1 MVSST
6 LLPGFEDL
14 TRDSQQTFRAL
25 LTAMAEPGR
34 FCAIAAELTP
44 PAGLSIG
51 CAAAC
56 LTLLDFET
64 VVWIQ
69 TGIPKET
76 KNWLQFHTGCKFAD
90 DKQKANFA
98 VIGNPSAIDIKDFS
112 WGSAEAPE
120 NSTTLLI
127 QADQS
132 QKSTV
137 TLSGPG
143 IADSRTVSCA
153 FPTTFWT
160 QWQAN
165 HSAYPR
171 GVDCFLFEG
180 RQVLGLPRTVQT
192 IERETD

>member
-6 LLPGFEDL
+6 LLPGFENL

-34 FCAIAAELTP
+34 FCAITAELTP

-56 LTLLDFET
+56 LALLDFET
-64 VVWIQ
+64 IVWMQ
-69 TGIPKET
+69 TELPEAIR
-76 KNWLQFHTGCKFAD
+76 NWLRFHTGCKFTD

-98 VIGNPSAIDIKDFS
+98 VIGSPSTLDIRDFC

-143 IADSRTVSCA
+143 IANSRTVSCA
-153 FPTTFWT
+153 LPTAFWT

-171 GVDCFLFEG
+171 GIDCFLFEE
-180 RQVLGLPRTVQT
+180 RQVFGLPRTVR
-192 IERETD
+192 IEKGAS